1 MQSSRA
7 VVFVALATAFS
18 LLGDQMLYAVL
29 PVHYAAFGLMPY
41 QVGLILSVNR
51 WVRLVANTLAE
62 KLCRRYPV
70 TGLLIAALVLGSALT
85 AAYGVVTSFPVLL
98 IARMLWGL
106 AWSFI
111 RQIGLMTV
119 VETSRPGAIGQR
131 MGYYNGI
138 SRLGSVGG
146 NFGGGLAHDV
156 IGFAVALFLFA
167 IISLLGTPLG
177 WLARRAVSREGSAR
191 EKPED
196 AGWVPELMICG
207 FVIGCVGPGI
217 VMSTLGAVL
226 VEIMGTSLSVLGVVI
241 GAATLNGALLSSR
254 WVIDAV
260 SAPFL
265 GQISDRLGR
274 RWSAVIYFSVG
285 VLALLAASIASQAGV
300 WLACVVVFF
309 CCGVGAT
316 VVTTAESG
324 LRGSRAVAGYVT
336 AFDLGSATGPML
348 GWMTQQM
355 ALSSDWIFLIGSGM
369 YALGGA
375 VVLCSSRLFSKS
387 PQPLAHV

>member
-7 VVFVALATAFS
+7 VVFIALATAFS
-18 LLGDQMLYAVL
+18 LLGDQMLYSVV
-29 PVHYAAFGLMPY
+29 PTHYAAFGLMPY

-70 TGLLIAALVLGSALT
+70 TGLLIASLVLGGAVT
-85 AAYGVVTSFPVLL
+85 AVYGAVASFPVLL

-119 VETSRPGAIGQR
+119 VETSSPAEIGQR

-146 NFGGGLAHDV
+146 NLGGGLAHDV
-156 IGFAVALFLFA
+156 IGFTVALFLFA
-167 IISLLGTPLG
+167 IISVLGTPLG
-177 WLARRAVSREGSAR
+177 WLARRAVSREGRAR
-191 EKPED
+191 ERPED
-196 AGWVPELMICG
+196 AGWTPELMICG

-226 VEIMGTSLSVLGVVI
+226 VEIVGTSLTVLGVVI

-260 SAPFL
+260 GASFL
-265 GQISDRLGR
+265 GHISDRLGR
-274 RWSAVIYFSVG
+274 RWSAVIYFFIG
-285 VLALLAASIASQAGV
+285 ALALLFAAVASQAGV
-300 WLACVVVFF
+300 WMAGVVAFF
-309 CCGVGAT
+309 LCGVGAT
-316 VVTTAESG
+316 VVMTAESG

-336 AFDLGSATGPML
+336 ASDFGSAIGPML

-355 ALSSDWIFLIGSGM
+355 SLSSDSIFLMGSGM
-369 YALGGA
+369 YAIGA
-375 VVLCSSRLFSKS
+375 AVILCSSRLRYES
-387 PQPLAHV
+387 P

>member
-7 VVFVALATAFS
+7 VVFIALATAFS
-18 LLGDQMLYAVL
+18 LLGDQMLYSVV
-29 PVHYAAFGLMPY
+29 PTHYAAFGLMPY

-70 TGLLIAALVLGSALT
+70 TGLLIASLVLGGAVT
-85 AAYGVVTSFPVLL
+85 AVYGAVASFPVLL
-98 IARMLWGL
+98 VARMLWGL

-119 VETSRPGAIGQR
+119 VETSSPAAIGQR

-146 NFGGGLAHDV
+146 NLGGGLAHDV
-156 IGFAVALFLFA
+156 IGFTVALFLFA
-167 IISLLGTPLG
+167 IISVLGTPLG
-177 WLARRAVSREGSAR
+177 WLARRAVSREGRAR
-191 EKPED
+191 ERPED
-196 AGWVPELMICG
+196 AGWTPELMICG

-226 VEIMGTSLSVLGVVI
+226 VEIVGTSLTVLGVVI

-260 SAPFL
+260 SASFL
-265 GQISDRLGR
+265 GHISDRLGR
-274 RWSAVIYFSVG
+274 RWSAVIYFFIG
-285 VLALLAASIASQAGV
+285 ALALFFAAVASQTGV
-300 WLACVVVFF
+300 WMACVVAFF
-309 CCGVGAT
+309 LCGVGAT
-316 VVTTAESG
+316 VVMTAESG
-324 LRGSRAVAGYVT
+324 LRGPRAVAGYVT
-336 AFDLGSATGPML
+336 ASDFGSAIGPML
-348 GWMTQQM
+348 GWMPQQM
-355 ALSSDWIFLIGSGM
+355 SLSSDSIFLMGSGM
-369 YALGGA
+369 YAIGA
-375 VVLCSSRLFSKS
+375 TVILCSSRLRYES
-387 PQPLAHV
+387 P